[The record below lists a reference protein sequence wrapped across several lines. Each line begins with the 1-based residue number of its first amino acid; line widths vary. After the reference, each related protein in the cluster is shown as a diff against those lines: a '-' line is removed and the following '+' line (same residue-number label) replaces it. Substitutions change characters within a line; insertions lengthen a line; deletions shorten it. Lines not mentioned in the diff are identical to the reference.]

1 MTFKE
6 FDAWCYERACDGCWS
21 RGTSLFCLDVIKN
34 VKKQPVWCRERCW
47 QAINGLMD
55 IENMVVN
62 HINDKIEAHGKDGT

>member
-6 FDAWCYERACDGCWS
+6 FKAWCNERACDGYWS
-21 RGTSLFCLDVIKN
+21 RGTFLFCLDVIKN
-34 VKKQPVWCRERCW
+34 VKKQPSWCREWCW

-62 HINDKIEAHGKDGT
+62 HINAEIEAHGKDGT